1 MKKYILKAC
10 NKLLEMDSAADIK
23 KEGLTLSDYE
33 IAWDAAVELSK
44 TGKTETF
51 VTAVADFFKR
61 NGCTVVKEQIN
72 YHIS

>member
-1 MKKYILKAC
+1 MKASITNAC
-10 NKLLEMDSAADIK
+10 NRLLRMETAADIK

-33 IAWDAAVELSK
+33 IAWDAAVDLSK